1 VKPLGLVDRYVTSSL
16 RHPLALTTAA
26 LAVVVVGLAFS
37 SRLGLKSD
45 FVELLPKNDRNV
57 EVFGEVVRRVG
68 SASSLLIG
76 VESDDL
82 EANERFVEDLGARLK
97 AYPPDRIARVAY
109 HVDEE
114 KAFFEANKHLYA
126 SYDDLVAIRED
137 LETRFVAEA
146 RKRGPFA
153 LGLDE
158 EEEDERGAA
167 AAEPRARLD
176 FQAMEA
182 KYRKRAAA
190 YDRFVD
196 GYFAEPGGKMLAIVV
211 RPAGSSMQVGR
222 AKELLELIRQ
232 DIAALRPETYAPGM
246 RFTFTGD
253 VRTSVDEHDALRDDL
268 ITVTLLCLLLE
279 MLAVLA
285 YYRTVRSLVLLAL
298 PLAAGVGVTFTITYF
313 AIGYLSSSTA
323 FLGSIVVG
331 NGVNAGIILLARYME
346 ERRAGRDLAAAL
358 RTAVHRTLPA
368 TLSASAAA
376 GVAYGAMMLTRFR
389 GFSQF
394 GLIGAVGMFA
404 CWAFAYLV
412 MPPLLALLE
421 GVRPL
426 VRPGARAERRAPLLG
441 RAARWVVR
449 FDAPIVAWG
458 TVLCVASAGVFGLYL
473 LRDPFEY
480 DFNKLRTKQLAN
492 RAEDNARRDR
502 VKNIFGETQ
511 APNVILAQRED
522 QVPLITRVLETD
534 PDVRRFVDRYETID
548 TYVPRRQAEKIEVIR
563 EIRDELRRIR
573 KYVDDETRARIDAY
587 MPPPEIRP
595 ITVDDL
601 PKMITERFVE
611 TDGRRGLIVYAYPRK
626 DFQSYDG
633 HVLLEFAA
641 ATGELKLENGE
652 VIPTAGRSTIF
663 ASMLAS
669 IIHDGPRATLAAF
682 FGVLLLAAVSF
693 RRMRPTLLVGATV
706 LGGVAITGALMA
718 ALGVKL
724 NFLNFIVFPI
734 TFGIGA
740 DYAFNI
746 VRRYEAEGE
755 GSAAEVVRTSGGAVA
770 LCSLTTIIGYGTLLV
785 SDNRA
790 LNSFGALAGAGE
802 VACLAVALL
811 LTPSLLVLLER
822 RSRASRTHP
831 RSDAGSPP

>member
-1 VKPLGLVDRYVTSSL
+1 MSLVDGYLSSSR
-16 RHPLALTTAA
+16 RHPLALTGAG
-26 LAVVVVGLAFS
+26 LAVIIVGFYFS
-37 SRLGLKSD
+37 ARLSLKSD

-57 EVFGEVVRRVG
+57 EVFSEIVKRVG

-76 VESDDL
+76 VESDDFA
-82 EANERFVEDLGARLK
+82 ANKRFVDDLAARLK
-97 AYPPDRIARVAY
+97 AYPRDRIARVAY
-109 HVDEE
+109 HIKEE
-114 KAFFEANKHLYA
+114 KEFFDSNKYLYA
-126 SYDDLVAIRED
+126 SYDDLVAIRDD
-137 LETRFVAEA
+137 LRSRFVAEA
-146 RKRGPFA
+146 RRSGPFA
-153 LGLDE
+153 LGLD
-158 EEEDERGAA
+158 DDDQDAA
-167 AAEPRARLD
+167 AVETASPID
-176 FQAMEA
+176 FQSIEA
-182 KYRKRAAA
+182 KYRKRAAE
-190 YDRFVD
+190 YDRYIE
-196 GYFAEPGGKMLAIVV
+196 GYFTEAGGKMLAIVV

-222 AKELLELIRQ
+222 AKELLDLIKR
-232 DIAALRPETYAPGM
+232 DIAALHPETYDPGM

-268 ITVTLLCLLLE
+268 IAVVLLCLLLE
-279 MLAVLA
+279 SLAILA
-285 YYRTVRSLVLLAL
+285 YYRTFRSLLILAV

-346 ERRAGRDLAAAL
+346 ERRAGRDVAAAL
-358 RTAVHRTLPA
+358 GTAVHRTMPA

-376 GVAYGAMMLTRFR
+376 AVAYAAMMLTRFR

-394 GLIGAVGMFA
+394 GFIGGVGMIA
-404 CWAFAYLV
+404 CWLLVYLV

-421 GVRPL
+421 GMTPL
-426 VRPGARAERRAPLLG
+426 VRSGAPANRQ
-441 RAARWVVR
+441 AALSGPTSRWIAR
-449 FDAPIVAWG
+449 FNKPIVVWTTLLA
-458 TVLCVASAGVFGLYL
+458 VVSAGVFIAYL
-473 LRDPFEY
+473 RRDPFEY
-480 DFNKLRTKQLAN
+480 DFNKLRTKQLAYS
-492 RAEDNARRDR
+492 ADDNARRDR
-502 VKNIFGETQ
+502 VKYIFGETQ
-511 APNVILAQRED
+511 APNVILAERED
-522 QVPLITRVLETD
+522 QIPLITRVLETNE
-534 PDVRRFVDRYETID
+534 DVKRFVERYETIE
-548 TYVPRRQAEKIEVIR
+548 TFLPARQAEKIEVIGEVR
-563 EIRDELRRIR
+563 NELLRIR
-573 KYVDDETRARIDAY
+573 KYVNDDTREKIDAY
-587 MPPPEIRP
+587 IPSAEIRP

-611 TDGRRGLIVYAYPRK
+611 TDGRRGLIVYAYPKK

-663 ASMLAS
+663 ASMLSS
-669 IIHDGPRATLAAF
+669 IIHDGPRATLVAF

-693 RRMRPTLLVGATV
+693 RRLEPTLLVGVTV
-706 LGGVAITGALMA
+706 LAGVALTGALMA
-718 ALGVKL
+718 LLGVKL

-746 VRRYEAEGE
+746 LRRYEADGP
-755 GSAAEVVRTSGGAVA
+755 GSAAEAVKTSGGAVA

-802 VACLAVALL
+802 VACLAVALI
-811 LTPSLLVLLER
+811 LTPSLLMLLER
-822 RSRASRTHP
+822 RSDTVGSHP
-831 RSDAGSPP
+831 